1 MDFSDL
7 MNFAKSKQQVT
18 EQKVKSKKSRD
29 GNSSQVSSEAVKA
42 FLARKNAEK
51 ARQKEQEEAAKR
63 ARIQARL
70 LQAQKD
76 KSSNNKK
83 ADTPAGAKDYENHRQ
98 SIQQKGSHYPTPTVQ
113 LSKIETKQKTEG
125 NKRSSQETK
134 YLGNKKKEIRM
145 KKPDGKSVGKR
156 NDRKDKRQPSNSQK
170 SAAPKLSFD
179 ELMNVAKLQ
188 ANNPDAIR
196 NLAVNRQLK
205 EKEKGEKVE
214 KKMRTKDSQK
224 KDETLKRKRPLAEKP
239 SISSKISKESTEKK
253 YISSVSKKKGKDTA
267 NIQERTFPRKAE
279 PEVKRTLYEKPK
291 KMVIERETIS
301 ERRDHHSSVKRRDI
315 LPNSIPHDHRK
326 RRYNDYSL
334 GDDYE
339 DEMDEFID
347 DSEAAP
353 NISSYIKEIFG
364 YDRNRFRDRDD
375 DIDNMESSF
384 AEIQREE
391 AKSSRIAKLEDE
403 IERLKETYELQQHKK
418 KKKKLKH

>member
-1 MDFSDL
+1 MKFFEVCFL
-7 MNFAKSKQQVT
+7 LQLPFTKYNLTV
-18 EQKVKSKKSRD
+18 
-29 GNSSQVSSEAVKA
+29 
-42 FLARKNAEK
+42 FLA
-51 ARQKEQEEAAKR
+51 EQEEAAKR

-253 YISSVSKKKGKDTA
+253 YISSVSKKKGKDHA

-291 KMVIERETIS
+291 KMIIERETIS

-364 YDRNRFRDRDD
+364 YDRNR
-375 DIDNMESSF
+375 
-384 AEIQREE
+384 
-391 AKSSRIAKLEDE
+391 
-403 IERLKETYELQQHKK
+403 
-418 KKKKLKH
+418 